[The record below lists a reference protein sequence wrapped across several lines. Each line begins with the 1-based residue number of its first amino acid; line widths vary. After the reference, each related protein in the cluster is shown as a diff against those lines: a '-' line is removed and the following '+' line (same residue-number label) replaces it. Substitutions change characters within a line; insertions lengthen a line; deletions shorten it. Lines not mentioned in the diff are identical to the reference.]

1 VTKSSSSIP
10 ETSDVARLL
19 HEEENKGLSTNKPYN
34 DFRSRVFEF
43 KSNIRQLLDKIHNEK
58 GLILGYGASTK
69 GNVLLQFT
77 GITSRDISY
86 IGEINKDKFGCYT
99 PGTVI
104 PIISEEE
111 ARKMNPDY
119 FFVFP
124 WHFKDSII
132 AREKSN
138 PSMGM
143 SFLFPLPLI
152 EILDQI

>member
-1 VTKSSSSIP
+1 MN
-10 ETSDVARLL
+10 
-19 HEEENKGLSTNKPYN
+19 EEKKGLNTSKPY
-34 DFRSRVFEF
+34 DKFRSNVFEF

-58 GLILGYGASTK
+58 GLIVGYGASTK
-69 GNVLLQFT
+69 GNVLLQFS
-77 GITSRDISY
+77 GITSSDIPF
-86 IGEINKDKFGCYT
+86 IGEVNKDEFGCYT
-99 PGTVI
+99 PGTLI
-104 PIISEEE
+104 PIISEDD

-138 PSMGM
+138 PSRGM